1 MIADITN
8 VDIPSEVEKN
18 ECANERKVY
27 CINLTSSIAQYM
39 PPLLHVTVGGVRL
52 LLSVHNQNNSRHSR
66 AQQSQTKNDSKS
78 DDQSLPQ
85 LQMQHFFMLK
95 FAFFCIVFCEL
106 VRMCTCTPPRAS
118 V

>member
-18 ECANERKVY
+18 ECATPAAANERKVY
-27 CINLTSSIAQYM
+27 CIDLTSSIAKYM

-106 VRMCTCTPPRAS
+106 V
-118 V
+118 